1 MEFKLPIYEAP
12 DFSQENFISAPDV
25 TTAIVQ
31 TDGVAPE
38 QFHGTSMFPEYFKI
52 NGSWKLAEESR
63 MDCCAVLDSNDDI
76 QIVEFRNLKKGD
88 RVILGR
94 TDNGADGIYLHSN
107 GFQEQYIP
115 GDSFAFRTGR
125 SRETAFSQDYD
136 TLYNLLVYE
145 REHHGNI
152 LWVMGPACAFD
163 ADSRASMEYLV
174 NNGFVHGILA
184 GNALATHDLEAA
196 LFGTALGQNIYSQK
210 PQHNGH
216 YNHIEV
222 INRVRREG
230 SIKQF
235 IETYKIEDG
244 IMESCVRNNIPFVL
258 AGSIRDDG
266 PLPEVIG
273 NVYEAQDAM
282 RNLIRKATTVICL
295 ATQLHTIAACNMTP
309 SFRVVDGLVR
319 PLFIYSVDVSEFAI
333 NKLRDRG
340 SLSATGIITNAQDF
354 VVMVAKGIQK
364 KTEIR
369 QDADL

>member
-1 MEFKLPIYEAP
+1 MDFTLPVYNKP
-12 DFSQENFISAPDV
+12 DFSEEKFVSAPDV
-25 TTAIVQ
+25 STSVVQ
-31 TDGVAPE
+31 INGVAPE
-38 QFHGTSMFPEYFKI
+38 QFHSTSMFPEYFKI
-52 NGSWKLAEESR
+52 NGEWKIAEDSR
-63 MDCCAVLDSNDDI
+63 MDCCVVVRDDSTLEV
-76 QIVEFRNLKKGD
+76 VEFRNLKKGD

-94 TDNGADGIYLHSN
+94 TENGTDGIYLHSN

-115 GDSFAFRTGR
+115 GDAFAFRTGR

-136 TLYNLLVYE
+136 TLYNLLMYE
-145 REHHGNI
+145 RENNGHI

-163 ADSRASMEYLV
+163 ADARASMRYLIE
-174 NNGFVHGILA
+174 NGYAQGILA

-222 INRVRREG
+222 LNRVRRAG
-230 SIKQF
+230 SIEKF
-235 IETYKIEDG
+235 IDTYKIDDG
-244 IMESCVRNNIPFVL
+244 IIECCVHNNIPFVL

-273 NVYEAQDAM
+273 NVYDAQDAM
-282 RNLIRKATTVICL
+282 RDQIRKATTIICL

-309 SFRVVDGLVR
+309 SYRVINGNVR
-319 PLFIYSVDVSEFAI
+319 PLFIYTVDVSEFAI
-333 NKLRDRG
+333 NKLVDRG

-364 KTEIR
+364 KTE
-369 QDADL
+369 QQQ

>member
-1 MEFKLPIYEAP
+1 MDFILPVYNKP
-12 DFSQENFISAPDV
+12 DFTEERFVSAPNV
-25 TTAIVQ
+25 STAFVQ
-31 TDGVAPE
+31 INGVAPE
-38 QFHGTSMFPEYFKI
+38 QFHSTSMFPEYFKV
-52 NGSWKLAEESR
+52 NGEWKIAEDSR
-63 MDCCAVLDSNDDI
+63 MDCCVVVRDDGTLEV
-76 QIVEFRNLKKGD
+76 VEFRNLKKGD

-94 TDNGADGIYLHSN
+94 TENGADGIYLHSN

-115 GDSFAFRTGR
+115 GDAFAFRTGR

-136 TLYNLLVYE
+136 TLYNLLMYE
-145 REHHGNI
+145 RENNGHI

-163 ADSRASMEYLV
+163 ADARASMRYLIE
-174 NNGFVHGILA
+174 NGFVQGILA

-222 INRVRREG
+222 LNRVRRAG
-230 SIKQF
+230 SIEKF
-235 IETYKIEDG
+235 IDTYKIDDG
-244 IMESCVRNNIPFVL
+244 IIESCVHNNIPFVL

-273 NVYEAQDAM
+273 NVYDAQDAM
-282 RNLIRKATTVICL
+282 RDQIRKATTVICL

-309 SFRVVDGLVR
+309 SYRVINGSVR
-319 PLFIYSVDVSEFAI
+319 PLFIYTVDVSEFAI
-333 NKLRDRG
+333 NKLVDRG

-364 KTEIR
+364 KTE
-369 QDADL
+369 QQQ